1 MIDTSSPITRAAT
14 AVIYPGSSYVVAS
27 GTFGFG
33 MRCPRTSSL
42 CEFTPYGV
50 HVIMRR
56 IVFAGFDVEF
66 ADVARQH
73 YGNLVNLVRVGF
85 VEHVEC
91 ERVTFLQFVE
101 TGEQFRAGQS
111 GMPGNHRMRGFA
123 AYGQ

>member
-1 MIDTSSPITRAAT
+1 MPAHEQPVRVHPVWRA
-14 AVIYPGSSYVVAS
+14 
-27 GTFGFG
+27 
-33 MRCPRTSSL
+33 CDQ
-42 CEFTPYGV
+42 
-50 HVIMRR
+50 RR

-91 ERVTFLQFVE
+91 ERVAFLQFVE

>member
-50 HVIMRR
+50 HVIS
-56 IVFAGFDVEF
+56 
-66 ADVARQH
+66 VA
-73 YGNLVNLVRVGF
+73 
-85 VEHVEC
+85 
-91 ERVTFLQFVE
+91 
-101 TGEQFRAGQS
+101 
-111 GMPGNHRMRGFA
+111 
-123 AYGQ
+123 